1 MKLYIFLLLIIN
13 AITQYK
19 ISYINE
25 TEWIILTQNSLFTKQ
40 NQNAKYCYYLNL
52 FCPK

>member
-1 MKLYIFLLLIIN
+1 MYIFLLLIIN

-25 TEWIILTQNSLFTKQ
+25 TEWTIITKNTIYTNQ